1 MQHTR
6 WGLLIHVTTVHA
18 SERSGEKAQAHTQ
31 TAVGG
36 GRTHTRTH
44 THMFSGKHWTLL
56 VSKLHTQ
63 CCSRRGDFVIRPQI
77 WLHLVLYKPT
87 VTSLETCT
95 VTSLVSH

>member
-36 GRTHTRTH
+36 GRTHTHKHNTH
-44 THMFSGKHWTLL
+44 THTHAHVFGKALDTAGELDFTPSAVLGGVTLL
-56 VSKLHTQ
+56 SGHRSGCIW
-63 CCSRRGDFVIRPQI
+63 CCINP
-77 WLHLVLYKPT
+77 L
-87 VTSLETCT
+87 
-95 VTSLVSH
+95 